1 MGIYDVISQ
10 EILVILWIY
19 GGILTIKNG
28 GFDGSCYVF
37 WWKKITQEHSDPPQ

>member
-1 MGIYDVISQ
+1 MGIYDVISR

-37 WWKKITQEHSDPPQ
+37 LVAKNHPGT

>member
-28 GFDGSCYVF
+28 GFDGSGYVF